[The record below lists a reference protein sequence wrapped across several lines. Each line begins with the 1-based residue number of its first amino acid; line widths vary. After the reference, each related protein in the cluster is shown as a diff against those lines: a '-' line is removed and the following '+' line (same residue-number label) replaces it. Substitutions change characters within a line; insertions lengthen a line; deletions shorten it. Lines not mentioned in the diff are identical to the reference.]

1 MLAISKMVPLGRED
15 RIHIHSGMRNGKSG
29 LVKMVFKIV
38 RDYKMLI
45 SLLVIFLISGCQEK
59 EECPAYPTEYL
70 KWMPYKMGQT
80 LTFIDGNKVFPQK
93 VEQFEVSKKHK
104 VSKDFYGY
112 HCTPYAQAEI
122 SSSAAYP
129 KINLW
134 SSWGCSGCGTTINMS
149 SLIHFMF
156 TIYDKDDEGSN
167 FGFAFEN
174 ESLFMDSEY
183 YGTHYKGEMLNKHQ
197 NGYKEYS
204 RVICL
209 EYDTL
214 IQAPDIYKLY
224 IAESVGI
231 IEYVRKKGNQSVYLT
246 GD

>member
-1 MLAISKMVPLGRED
+1 
-15 RIHIHSGMRNGKSG
+15 
-29 LVKMVFKIV
+29 
-38 RDYKMLI
+38 
-45 SLLVIFLISGCQEK
+45 
-59 EECPAYPTEYL
+59 
-70 KWMPYKMGQT
+70 MGQT
-80 LTFIDGNKVFPQK
+80 LTFTDGNNVFPLK
-93 VEQFEVSKKHK
+93 VEQFEVSKKHME
-104 VSKDFYGY
+104 SKDFYGY
-112 HCTPYAQAEI
+112 HCTPHAQAEI

-129 KINLW
+129 TINLW
-134 SSWGCSGCGTTINMS
+134 SSWGCSGCATTINMS
-149 SLIHFMF
+149 SLIHYMF
-156 TIYDKDDEGSN
+156 TILDKDDEGSN

-174 ESLFMDSEY
+174 ERLFINSEY
-183 YGTHYKGEMLNKHQ
+183 YGTYYKGEMLNKHH

-231 IEYVRKKGNQSVYLT
+231 IEYVRKKGNQSVFLT